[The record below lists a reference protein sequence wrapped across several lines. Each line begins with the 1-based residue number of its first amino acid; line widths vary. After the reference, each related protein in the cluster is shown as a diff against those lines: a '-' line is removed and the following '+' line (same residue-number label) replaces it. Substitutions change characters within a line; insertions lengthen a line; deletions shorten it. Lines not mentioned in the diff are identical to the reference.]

1 MGRRA
6 AVHVLAVL
14 LAATLIVAAADRAI
28 AVMFD
33 GWGGLTETPRLDV
46 DHTLA
51 DPIPGG
57 AAAEIHPRGG
67 SR

>member
-1 MGRRA
+1 MRRRA
-6 AVHVLAVL
+6 AVLLAVL
-14 LAATLIVAAADRAI
+14 VSATLIVAAADGAI

-33 GWGGLTETPRLDV
+33 GSGGLTETPRLDV